1 MGAQATPS
9 FAESLKQAAS
19 PEAETLRSRHPR
31 TGLLWSDLATAL
43 IAGLLY
49 ALIVIGPA
57 PLNPRNVDWVTVDP
71 AYHYV
76 GWELW
81 RQDPHVHWPL
91 TYTDRLGYSKGESI
105 ALVDLNPLLAVLLRP
120 LSPLLGEPFQ
130 YFGLEVVLACALQFF
145 FAFRIFRLVLETN
158 ALGIALCSIFF
169 LLAPTLN
176 YRLMQHYSLSNQW
189 LLLAALY
196 IFFRVQ
202 SFLTQPKEGW
212 LGHRGKV
219 GYPTSVIRQFV
230 ISGAVL
236 AGVAV
241 GINPYIAFQVL
252 LLLMAGVVSLLW
264 QRRVKL
270 LQAAGIAV
278 LFCASG
284 FVVAYSLGLVIAG
297 GRGYTTGGYR
307 VFSMNILS
315 PVDPRGWTSILL
327 HRLSGATPGQYE
339 GYAYLGVGVL
349 ALALIVLGA
358 AVLPGSKLPSLDR
371 RWAIPLL
378 LCCLVLT
385 LLALSTRVTLG
396 SRTLVDLDPGEKLSP
411 YLASL
416 RASGRL
422 FWAPYYL
429 ILLVALAAPFLLF
442 RKAWANALVA
452 GALLLQIA
460 DTQSLRHWV
469 HVTVN
474 EEHPS
479 PLKSPIWSTLG
490 AMHENLIVLP
500 AWQCGGNAAPLG
512 TESYRYFGY
521 LAAQQKMRTNSYQSA
536 RYTEVARDW
545 HCHQA
550 VTALSEQPLSPDSV
564 YVVTP
569 ELAAHIATGPTGPGK
584 CHDLD
589 RVILCSVK
597 TDFGLSPSLMT
608 PQDRLEN
615 AIANPGFEDGVAPW
629 SPVWEVNAR
638 ANTSRAHS
646 GEHSLAESGVG
657 SVYQDI
663 TSLEPGATYTV
674 YAWVSGSPDAT
685 APAQITIYDPTSN
698 VASSSPFLT
707 PGTDWEKLSQ
717 TFTAEAEGT
726 VRLHLLRG
734 PGSGTVYWD
743 DVQILREK

>member
-1 MGAQATPS
+1 MGTQATPS
-9 FAESLKQAAS
+9 STESPQPQAATS
-19 PEAETLRSRHPR
+19 EEISNRARASR
-31 TGLLWSDLATAL
+31 TGSVWFDLAISL
-43 IAGLLY
+43 VAGLLY
-49 ALIVIGPA
+49 ALLILGPA

-81 RQDPHVHWPL
+81 RQDPHIHWPL
-91 TYTDRLGYSKGESI
+91 TYTDRLGYPQGESI

-120 LSPLLGEPFQ
+120 LSPFLGEPFQ
-130 YFGLEVVLACALQFF
+130 YFGLEVVLCCVLQFF
-145 FAFRIFRLVLETN
+145 FALRIFRLVLGTN
-158 ALGIALCSIFF
+158 ALGMMLCGVFF
-169 LLAPTLN
+169 LIAPPLN

-202 SFLTQPKEGW
+202 IFPAQTKPAEA
-212 LGHRGKV
+212 GH
-219 GYPTSVIRQFV
+219 PSSEPIRQFA
-230 ISGAVL
+230 IAGIVL
-236 AGVAV
+236 EGVAV
-241 GINPYIAFQVL
+241 GINPYVAFQVL

-264 QRRVKL
+264 QRRVQL
-270 LQAAGIAV
+270 LQAAGFAA

-307 VFSMNILS
+307 VFSLNLLS
-315 PVDPRGWTSILL
+315 PIDPRGWTSLLL
-327 HRLSGATPGQYE
+327 HRLSSATPGQYE

-349 ALALIVLGA
+349 ALGMITLGA
-358 AVLPGSKLPSLDR
+358 LVVGRPKLPPLDW
-371 RWAIPLL
+371 RWVIPLL
-378 LCCLVLT
+378 ACCALLT

-396 SRTLVDLDPGEKLSP
+396 SHTLVDLDPGEKLSP

-422 FWAPYYL
+422 FWGPYYL
-429 ILLVALAAPFLLF
+429 ILVAVLAAPFAFF
-442 RKAWANALVA
+442 RKTWANALVA
-452 GALLLQIA
+452 GALLLQLA

-479 PLKSPIWSTLG
+479 PLKSPIWATLG
-490 AMHENLIVLP
+490 ATHQNLIVLP
-500 AWQCGGNAAPLG
+500 AWQCGGNASPLG
-512 TESYRYFGY
+512 SESYRFFGY
-521 LAAQQKMRTNSYQSA
+521 LAARQKMRTNSYQSA

-550 VTALSEQPLSPDSV
+550 IAALSEQPLAPDSV

-569 ELAAHIATGPTGPGK
+569 ELAARIAAGPTGPGK

-597 TDFGLSPSLMT
+597 TDFGLSPALMT
-608 PQDRLEN
+608 AEDRLEN
-615 AIANPGFEDGVAPW
+615 AVANPGFEDGVVAPW

-638 ANTSRAHS
+638 ADTSRAYS
-646 GEHSLAESGVG
+646 GTHSLAENGIG

-674 YAWVSGSPDAT
+674 YAWVSASPDAI
-685 APAQITIYDPTSN
+685 ASAQITVYDPTSN
-698 VASSSPFLT
+698 VVGSSPFLT
-707 PGTDWEKLSQ
+707 PGQDWQKLSQ
-717 TFTAEAEGT
+717 SFTAGAEGT

-734 PGSGTVYWD
+734 PGRGTIYWD
-743 DVQILREK
+743 DLRIAREK

>member
-1 MGAQATPS
+1 MGTRARPS
-9 FAESLKQAAS
+9 FAESPKQAAS
-19 PEAETLRSRHPR
+19 SEAESRRSRHPR
-31 TGLLWSDLATAL
+31 AGSLWSDLTIAL
-43 IAGLLY
+43 VAGLLY

-57 PLNPRNVDWVTVDP
+57 PLNPRNVHWVTVDP
-71 AYHYV
+71 AYHYI

-81 RQDPHVHWPL
+81 RQDPHIHWPL
-91 TYTDRLGYSKGESI
+91 TYTHRLGYPKGESI
-105 ALVDLNPLLAVLLRP
+105 ALVDLNPLLAVLLR
-120 LSPLLGEPFQ
+120 LFSPPLGEPFQ
-130 YFGLEVVLACALQFF
+130 YFGLEVILCCALQFF
-145 FAFRIFRLVLETN
+145 FAFRIFRLALGTN
-158 ALGIALCSIFF
+158 TLGIALCSVFF
-169 LLAPTLN
+169 LLAPPLN

-202 SFLTQPKEGW
+202 TSPTPAKPAW
-212 LGHRGKV
+212 VGHPLKV
-219 GYPTSVIRQFV
+219 GHPTSVIRQFV

-385 LLALSTRVTLG
+385 LLALSTRMTLG

-429 ILLVALAAPFLLF
+429 ILVVVLAAPFLLF

-512 TESYRYFGY
+512 TESYRIFGY
-521 LAAQQKMRTNSYQSA
+521 LAARQKMRTNSYQSA

-569 ELAAHIATGPTGPGK
+569 ELAARIATGPTGPGK

-674 YAWVSGSPDAT
+674 YAWVSASPDVT
-685 APAQITIYDPTSN
+685 ALAQITIYDPTSN

-717 TFTAEAEGT
+717 TFTAGAEGT

>member
-1 MGAQATPS
+1 M
-9 FAESLKQAAS
+9 
-19 PEAETLRSRHPR
+19 
-31 TGLLWSDLATAL
+31 WSDLTIAL
-43 IAGLLY
+43 VAGLLY

-91 TYTDRLGYSKGESI
+91 TYTDRLGYPKGESI

-130 YFGLEVVLACALQFF
+130 YFGLEAVLACALQFF
-145 FAFRIFRLVLETN
+145 FAFRIFRLILGTN
-158 ALGIALCSIFF
+158 ALEIALCSVFF
-169 LLAPTLN
+169 LLAPPLN

-202 SFLTQPKEGW
+202 SSLTQPKEGW
-212 LGHRGKV
+212 VGHKGKA
-219 GYPTSVIRQFV
+219 GRPTSVIRQFV

-385 LLALSTRVTLG
+385 LLALSTRMTLG

-429 ILLVALAAPFLLF
+429 ILLVVLAAPFLLL
-442 RKAWANALVA
+442 RRGWANALVA
-452 GALLLQIA
+452 GALLLQVA

-469 HVTVN
+469 HVTVK

-490 AMHENLIVLP
+490 AMHKNLIVLP

-512 TESYRYFGY
+512 TESYRFFGY

-550 VTALSEQPLSPDSV
+550 VTALSEQPLSPDSA

-569 ELAAHIATGPTGPGK
+569 QLAARIAAGPTGPGK

-629 SPVWEVNAR
+629 SPIWEVTAR
-638 ANTSRAHS
+638 GNTSRAHS

-663 TSLEPGATYTV
+663 TSLEPGAIYTV
-674 YAWVSGSPDAT
+674 YAWVSASPDAT

-717 TFTAEAEGT
+717 TFTAGAEGT

-734 PGSGTVYWD
+734 PGAGIVYWD
-743 DVQILREK
+743 DIVILRDK